1 MDVAGAGRGSVV
13 IVDDDP
19 DDLEL
24 ARRCYARSAA
34 TRPLVVCD
42 GVPAFFE
49 HLDAVER
56 GDAAPIAVAVVDL
69 RMPEMTGFE
78 LVERLRA
85 RPAFVDSPSV
95 VVLTTSV
102 QPADRDRA
110 AALGCVD
117 YVVKPTHVREFV
129 AFFERIEAQA

>member
-1 MDVAGAGRGSVV
+1 MNVAAGGPGSVV

-19 DDLEL
+19 HDLEL
-24 ARRCYARSAA
+24 ARRCYVRSEA
-34 TRPLVVCD
+34 TRPLVMCA
-42 GVPAFFE
+42 GAPAFFD

-56 GDAAPIAVAVVDL
+56 GEAGPIAVALVDL

-78 LVERLRA
+78 LVQRLRA
-85 RPAFVDSPSV
+85 RPAFAEAPAV
-95 VVLTTSV
+95 VVLTTSL

-129 AFFERIEAQA
+129 AFFERLEASA

>member
-1 MDVAGAGRGSVV
+1 MNVTVAGPGSVV

-24 ARRCYARSAA
+24 ARRCYARSGA
-34 TRPLVVCD
+34 TRSLVVCA
-42 GVPAFFE
+42 GAPAFLR
-49 HLDAVER
+49 HLDAVEQ
-56 GDAAPIAVAVVDL
+56 GDAEPIAVAVVDL

-85 RPAFVDSPSV
+85 RPRFAEAPPV
-95 VVLTTSV
+95 VVLTTSL
-102 QPADRDRA
+102 QPADRERA
-110 AALGCVD
+110 ALLGCVD

-129 AFFERIEAQA
+129 AFFERIEAGA